1 MLMPK
6 RVKRRR
12 VHRGRMKGVAT
23 KGNKVT
29 YGDYGLVAT
38 ECGWITSNQIEA
50 ARIAMTRSVK
60 RGGKVYIKIFPHKPV
75 TKKPAEVRMGS
86 GKGAPEYWV
95 AVVKP
100 GRVMFEI
107 EGVTEAQAREAMR
120 LASHKL
126 PVKCKDVYK
135 RQGEDKN
142 IFPFNGEADVLFN
155 SALAYELA
163 ILKKHAQPLLQAIER
178 SEPEYSDAQRLLS
191 FLNFFEV
198 IEDESIIPNNSI
210 LREFIGGSIFSE
222 YL

>member
-12 VHRGRMKGVAT
+12 VHRGRMKGKAT
-23 KGNKVT
+23 KGNTIT
-29 YGDYGLVAT
+29 YGDYGLTAT

-50 ARIAMTRSVK
+50 ARIAM
-60 RGGKVYIKIFPHKPV
+60 
-75 TKKPAEVRMGS
+75 KPAEVRMGS

-126 PVKCKDVYK
+126 PVKCKFAISEK
-135 RQGEDKN
+135 IAEKG
-142 IFPFNGEADVLFN
+142 GEA
-155 SALAYELA
+155 
-163 ILKKHAQPLLQAIER
+163 
-178 SEPEYSDAQRLLS
+178 
-191 FLNFFEV
+191 
-198 IEDESIIPNNSI
+198 
-210 LREFIGGSIFSE
+210 
-222 YL
+222 

>member
-126 PVKCKDVYK
+126 PVKCKFAIKEMDLRFQHVTGQLENPIKMRDTK
-135 RQGEDKN
+135 RDIARVKT
-142 IFPFNGEADVLFN
+142 
-155 SALAYELA
+155 
-163 ILKKHAQPLLQAIER
+163 
-178 SEPEYSDAQRLLS
+178 
-191 FLNFFEV
+191 
-198 IEDESIIPNNSI
+198 II
-210 LREFIGGSIFSE
+210 REKQLEKARG
-222 YL
+222 